1 MHTMKL
7 VTPAEMQRIDR
18 ITIEQRGT
26 PGLEL
31 MKRAGAA
38 VARDVLERFQPESA
52 AIVVGKGNNG
62 GDGFVVARVLHES
75 GVRVELFLIFDPA
88 EAKGD
93 ARTAMEEVPAEIPQT
108 RVETAHALAARLH
121 EFEVVVDAMLGT
133 GLSGPARGLAK
144 DVIAAVNR
152 AMVNVVAVDVPSGL
166 VGEGPQPEGALCV
179 QAHVTVTIGL
189 PKIGL
194 ILGEGS
200 RRAGIVS
207 IAAIGFPRDLLESD
221 ELQVNLL
228 TEDGVASAL
237 PRRDP
242 EGHKGTFGRVAVLG
256 GAEGMTGAA
265 ILTARAASRSGAGL
279 IYSVYPREL
288 GPIFETTLI
297 EPVKRPLPGKERWFT
312 HAMVEAAL
320 EGVSDCGAVAFGPG
334 VGQREAT
341 ATFAAEIVGKIE
353 VPLVIDADGLNVLA
367 GNIEPLRRRQAA
379 TVLTPHPGEAA
390 RLLNSSVRDV
400 QANRLEACL
409 KLSKDLNAVILLK
422 GAHSIVTAPGGQRY
436 VNPTGNSGL
445 AKGGSGDVLTGLILG
460 LLGQGMD
467 PVEAAATG
475 AFVHGLAADL
485 AAGDQSVRSI
495 TPGDVVDHF
504 GKAFARLEKTARE
517 SHPVQY

>member
-1 MHTMKL
+1 MQTMKL
-7 VTPAEMQRIDR
+7 VTPAEMQRIDKA
-18 ITIEQRGT
+18 TIEERGT
-26 PGLEL
+26 PGYEL
-31 MKRAGAA
+31 MQRAGTA

-52 AIVVGKGNNG
+52 AILVGKGNNG

-75 GVRVELFLIFDPA
+75 GVRVELFLLFDPA

-93 ARTAMEEVPAEIPQT
+93 ARTAMEDVPVDVPQT

-121 EFEVVVDAMLGT
+121 EFEVVIDSILGT

-166 VGEGPQPEGALCV
+166 VGEGEQPEDAVCV
-179 QAHVTVTIGL
+179 QAQVTVTIGL
-189 PKIGL
+189 PKVNL
-194 ILGEGS
+194 ILGEGC
-200 RRAGIVS
+200 RRAGIIS

-228 TEDGVASAL
+228 TEEGVAAAL
-237 PRRDP
+237 PKRDP

-265 ILTARAASRSGAGL
+265 ILTATAASRSGAGL
-279 IYSVYPREL
+279 IYSVYPQEL
-288 GPIFETTLI
+288 GPIFESTLI

-312 HAMVEAAL
+312 KAMLEAAL
-320 EGVSDCGAVAFGPG
+320 EGVADCGAVAFGPG
-334 VGQREAT
+334 IGQREAT
-341 ATFAAEIVGKIE
+341 AAFAAEIVQKIE
-353 VPLVIDADGLNVLA
+353 APLVIDADGLNVLA
-367 GNIEPLRRRQAA
+367 ENLESLKRRKGV
-379 TVLTPHPGEAA
+379 TVLTPHPGEAS
-390 RLLNSSVRDV
+390 RLLNSSVKDV
-400 QANRLEACL
+400 QGNRLEACL
-409 KLSKDLNAVILLK
+409 ELSKDLNAVILLK
-422 GAHSIVTAPGGQRY
+422 GAHTIITAPNGQRY

-485 AAGDQSVRSI
+485 AAADQSVRSM
-495 TPGDVVDHF
+495 TPGDVIDHF

-517 SHPVQY
+517 RHPVQY